1 MNKIIAVVAF
11 ALAALPV
18 FAADLFAQSA
28 LAQQQLGRPYWHVFI
43 AYALLWIIL
52 GGWLFH
58 IVRRL
63 KQVEERLG
71 TDGD

>member
-1 MNKIIAVVAF
+1 MSKFKSMAF
-11 ALAALPV
+11 AFVAALALPLSV
-18 FAADLFAQSA
+18 LGQST
-28 LAQQQLGRPYWHVFI
+28 LGQQQLGRAYWHVFI
-43 AYALLWIIL
+43 AYALCWIIV

-71 TDGD
+71 SGRD

>member
-1 MNKIIAVVAF
+1 MTHRIRTTALS
-11 ALAALPV
+11 LAAALLLP
-18 FAADLFAQSA
+18 LGLMAQSP

-43 AYALLWIIL
+43 AYALCWLIL

-63 KQVEERLG
+63 KKVEERLG
-71 TDGD
+71 SRDD

>member
-1 MNKIIAVVAF
+1 MHKIIAFASLAPVAV
-11 ALAALPV
+11 LTLPV
-18 FAADLFAQSA
+18 DAFAQSA

-63 KQVEERLG
+63 KQVEERLDP
-71 TDGD
+71 DGE